1 MNLLVDDRRSPAS
14 MELNH
19 ENNAFK
25 RPSGYRV
32 YAWLV
37 NMTKQEFRV
46 TEDVQKPRAQSS
58 WELFS
63 PNSVSST

>member
-1 MNLLVDDRRSPAS
+1 MKSLENVNSGHRQTSLMWTWWLLQLLRLYTMNLLVDDRRSPAS

-32 YAWLV
+32 YA
-37 NMTKQEFRV
+37 
-46 TEDVQKPRAQSS
+46 
-58 WELFS
+58 
-63 PNSVSST
+63 